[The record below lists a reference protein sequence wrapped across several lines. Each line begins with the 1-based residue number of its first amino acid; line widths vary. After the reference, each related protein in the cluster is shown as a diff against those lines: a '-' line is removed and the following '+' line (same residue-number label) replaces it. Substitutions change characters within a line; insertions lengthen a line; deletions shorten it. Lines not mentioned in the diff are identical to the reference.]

1 MRLILL
7 RHGQTP
13 SNISGALDTA
23 LPGAPLSELGRAQA
37 KAAAQALRDRSIDG
51 IFVSNLLLTHE
62 TAAPLAGLLGLDAR
76 QYDGLREIQAGDYE
90 MATDSD
96 AIHGYLGTIINWISG
111 ERDHQMAGAETGH
124 EFLDRYDAAIDQV
137 VRSGSKEALVV
148 SHGAAIRTWVASR
161 AEGADDNR
169 WVDHALTPLHNTGA
183 IELELVRNTWEIVA
197 WDNEPIGGDYLED
210 PTAAD
215 PTAG

>member
-23 LPGAPLSELGRAQA
+23 LPGAPLSDLGRAQA
-37 KAAAQALRDRSIDG
+37 RAAAQALRTRSIDG
-51 IFVSNLLLTHE
+51 IFVSNLIRTHE
-62 TAAPLAGLLGLDAR
+62 TAAPLAGLLGLGPE

-90 MATDSD
+90 MGTDSD
-96 AIHGYLGTIINWISG
+96 AVHGYLGTIISWMEGNHDQ
-111 ERDHQMAGAETGH
+111 RMAGGESGH
-124 EFLDRYDAAIDQV
+124 EFLERYDRAIDTV
-137 VRSGSKEALVV
+137 ARSGANEALVV

-169 WVDHALTPLHNTGA
+169 WVEHAFSPLHNTGA

-197 WDNEPIGGDYLED
+197 WDTEPIGGDYLED
-210 PTAAD
+210 PTAVD